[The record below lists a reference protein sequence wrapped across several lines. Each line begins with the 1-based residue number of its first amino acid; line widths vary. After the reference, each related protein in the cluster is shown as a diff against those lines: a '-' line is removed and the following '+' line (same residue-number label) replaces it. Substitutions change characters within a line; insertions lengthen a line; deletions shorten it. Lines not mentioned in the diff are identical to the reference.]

1 VKPVFELLGRQVA
14 DDLRAFP
21 GVAAGYFS
29 DDARAQRCLDIADC
43 RRAARRAIPGAI
55 FDFVDGAANDEVT
68 ARANCSDFDR
78 LRISPRAL
86 VDVSNVDMST
96 SVLGQR
102 VSLPIL
108 GAPTGLTGLVHHRG
122 EAAVATALHAAGSV
136 YVLSAVASYSIE
148 EMAELAPGPRWF
160 QLYTWRD
167 RGLVQEL
174 LARAQAAGYSALV
187 VTVDVPLA
195 ARRMR
200 DVRNGFGTPPRV
212 TARSLGEALLRPRW
226 TRDFVRRPRAEM
238 ANLVG
243 RGAAAGDSVTLATY
257 LNTQFDPT
265 LSWSDLEWL
274 RGVWSGPIVVKGIL
288 RPEDATQAVDAGA
301 AGIGVSNHGGRQ
313 LDHAPS
319 AITALPAVVDAVG
332 DRAEVFV
339 DGGVRRGSDVLKA
352 IALGARACLV
362 GRALLYGLAA
372 AGDAG
377 AARALTILS
386 DELKL
391 ALALAGCQSLDQ
403 LDASWVVAA

>member
-1 VKPVFELLGRQVA
+1 
-14 DDLRAFP
+14 
-21 GVAAGYFS
+21 
-29 DDARAQRCLDIADC
+29 
-43 RRAARRAIPGAI
+43 
-55 FDFVDGAANDEVT
+55 
-68 ARANCSDFDR
+68 
-78 LRISPRAL
+78 
-86 VDVSNVDMST
+86 
-96 SVLGQR
+96 
-102 VSLPIL
+102 
-108 GAPTGLTGLVHHRG
+108 
-122 EAAVATALHAAGSV
+122 
-136 YVLSAVASYSIE
+136 
-148 EMAELAPGPRWF
+148 
-160 QLYTWRD
+160 
-167 RGLVQEL
+167 
-174 LARAQAAGYSALV
+174 
-187 VTVDVPLA
+187 
-195 ARRMR
+195 
-200 DVRNGFGTPPRV
+200 V

>member
-1 VKPVFELLGRQVA
+1 MKPAFQLLGRQVA
-14 DDLRAFP
+14 GDLRGLPAA
-21 GVAAGYFS
+21 AAGYFS
-29 DDARAQRCLDIADC
+29 PDSRAERCLDIADC
-43 RRAARRAIPGAI
+43 RRAARRAVPRAI

-68 ARANCSDFDR
+68 ARANVSDFDR

-86 VDVSNVDMST
+86 VDVSNVDTST
-96 SVLGQR
+96 SVLGQP

-122 EAAVATALHAAGSV
+122 EAGVARAVHAAGSL

-148 EMAELAPGPRWF
+148 ELAGISPGPRWF

-167 RGLVQEL
+167 RGLVREL
-174 LARAQAAGYSALV
+174 VERAQAAGYSALV

-200 DVRNGFGTPPRV
+200 DARNKFGTPPRV

-226 TRDFVRRPRAEM
+226 TRDFVRHPRVDL
-238 ANLVG
+238 ANVTG
-243 RGAAAGDSVTLATY
+243 RGVEAGDAVTLAAY

-265 LSWSDLEWL
+265 LSWSDLELL
-274 RGVWSGPIVVKGIL
+274 REIWQGPIVVKGIL
-288 RPEDATQAVDAGA
+288 RAEDATRAVELGA
-301 AGIGVSNHGGRQ
+301 AGIAVSNHGGRQ
-313 LDHAPS
+313 LDQAPS
-319 AITALPAVVDAVG
+319 AISSLPAVVSAVG
-332 DRAEVFV
+332 DRAEVYV
-339 DGGVRRGSDVLKA
+339 DGGIRRGSDVIKA
-352 IALGARACLV
+352 LALGARACLV

-372 AGDAG
+372 AGDQG

-391 ALALAGCQSLDQ
+391 ALALAGCQRLDQ
-403 LDASWVVAA
+403 LDPSWVVGA

>member
-1 VKPVFELLGRQVA
+1 
-14 DDLRAFP
+14 
-21 GVAAGYFS
+21 
-29 DDARAQRCLDIADC
+29 
-43 RRAARRAIPGAI
+43 
-55 FDFVDGAANDEVT
+55 
-68 ARANCSDFDR
+68 
-78 LRISPRAL
+78 
-86 VDVSNVDMST
+86 VSNVDMST

-257 LNTQFDPT
+257 LNTQFAPT